1 MILNIEIPQLLT
13 RLEAS
18 QSSEEEADIT
28 KKQKEKKKF
37 GSPGCYVSSQHEQ
50 PFALQ
55 NSILQKA
62 TSKVFVP

>member
-1 MILNIEIPQLLT
+1 MILSTEIQQVLT

-37 GSPGCYVSSQHEQ
+37 GSPACYVSSQHEHL
-50 PFALQ
+50 FALQ
-55 NSILQKA
+55 NPI
-62 TSKVFVP
+62 